1 MGIALKPKKI
11 QPLPSKRKPEDHTVV
26 VVVIAR
32 SSADDMPLRAFVG
45 SYAMADALTWA
56 TKLAKS
62 RKATTETTHALA
74 AWMGWSA
81 STGVMDRLPTGIT
94 HLTLVTFERGVPKE
108 QETIAVRAPR
118 VDRTVRY
125 TSDV

>member
-26 VVVIAR
+26 VVIAR
-32 SSADDMPLRAFVG
+32 SSTDDMPLRAFVG

-81 STGVMDRLPTGIT
+81 STGVTDRMPTGIT
-94 HLTLVTFERGVPKE
+94 HLTLVTFDRGVPKE
-108 QETIAVRAPR
+108 QETIAVAASKTN
-118 VDRTVRY
+118 RTVRC
-125 TSDV
+125 SDV

>member
-1 MGIALKPKKI
+1 MVLTRKPQKI
-11 QPLPSKRKPEDHTVV
+11 YPPSKRQPENHTV

-45 SYAMADALTWA
+45 SDAMDEALTWA

-62 RKATTETTHALA
+62 EAATTETTHALA

-81 STGVMDRLPTGIT
+81 RTVPMERMPTGIT

-108 QETIAVRAPR
+108 QETIAVAAPR

>member
-26 VVVIAR
+26 VVIAR
-32 SSADDMPLRAFVG
+32 SSTDDMPLRAFVG

-81 STGVMDRLPTGIT
+81 STGVTDRMPTGIT
-94 HLTLVTFERGVPKE
+94 HLTLVTFDQGIPKE
-108 QETIAVRAPR
+108 QETIAVAAPR
-118 VDRTVRY
+118 TNRTVRC
-125 TSDV
+125 SDA

>member
-26 VVVIAR
+26 VVIAR
-32 SSADDMPLRAFVG
+32 SSTDDMPLRAFVG

-74 AWMGWSA
+74 GWMGWSA
-81 STGVMDRLPTGIT
+81 STGVMDRLPTSIT
-94 HLTLVTFERGVPKE
+94 HLTLVTFDRGVPKE
-108 QETIAVRAPR
+108 QETIAVAASKTN
-118 VDRTVRY
+118 RTVRC
-125 TSDV
+125 SDV

>member
-26 VVVIAR
+26 VVIAR

-45 SYAMADALTWA
+45 SNAMDDALTWA

-62 RKATTETTHALA
+62 EAATTETTHALA

-108 QETIAVRAPR
+108 QETIAVAAPR
-118 VDRTVRY
+118 VDRTVRC
-125 TSDV
+125 SDA

>member
-11 QPLPSKRKPEDHTVV
+11 QPLPSKRKPEDHTV

-94 HLTLVTFERGVPKE
+94 HLTLVTFDRGVPKE
-108 QETIAVRAPR
+108 QETIAVAASKTN
-118 VDRTVRY
+118 RTVRC
-125 TSDV
+125 SDV

>member
-1 MGIALKPKKI
+1 MVLTRKPQKI
-11 QPLPSKRKPEDHTVV
+11 SPPSKRQPKDHTV

-32 SSADDMPLRAFVG
+32 SSADDVLLRAFVG
-45 SYAMADALTWA
+45 SDAMADALTWA

-62 RKATTETTHALA
+62 REATTETTHALA
-74 AWMGWSA
+74 GWMGWSA

-94 HLTLVTFERGVPKE
+94 HLTLVTFDRGVPKE
-108 QETIAVRAPR
+108 QETIAVAAPR

>member
-1 MGIALKPKKI
+1 MVLTRKPQKI
-11 QPLPSKRKPEDHTVV
+11 YPPSKRQPENHTV

-45 SYAMADALTWA
+45 SDAMDEALTWA

-62 RKATTETTHALA
+62 REATTETAHALA
-74 AWMGWSA
+74 GWMGWSA
-81 STGVMDRLPTGIT
+81 RTVPMERMPTGIT

-108 QETIAVRAPR
+108 QETIAVAAPR

>member
-11 QPLPSKRKPEDHTVV
+11 QPLPSKRQPENHTV

-74 AWMGWSA
+74 GWMGWSA
-81 STGVMDRLPTGIT
+81 STGVMDRLPTSIT
-94 HLTLVTFERGVPKE
+94 HLTLVTFDRGVPKE
-108 QETIAVRAPR
+108 QETIAVAASKTN
-118 VDRTVRY
+118 RTVRC
-125 TSDV
+125 SDV

>member
-11 QPLPSKRKPEDHTVV
+11 QPLPSKRKPEDQTV

-45 SYAMADALTWA
+45 SNAMADALTWA

-62 RKATTETTHALA
+62 REATTETTHALA

-94 HLTLVTFERGVPKE
+94 HLTLVTFDRGVPNE
-108 QETIAVRAPR
+108 QETIAVAAPR
-118 VDRTVRY
+118 ADRTVRC
-125 TSDV
+125 SDA

>member
-1 MGIALKPKKI
+1 MVITLKPKKI

-26 VVVIAR
+26 VVIAR

-45 SYAMADALTWA
+45 SDAMDEALTWA

-62 RKATTETTHALA
+62 QAATTETAHALA
-74 AWMGWSA
+74 GWMGWSA
-81 STGVMDRLPTGIT
+81 STGVMDRLPIGIT

-108 QETIAVRAPR
+108 QETIAVAAPK
-118 VDRTVRY
+118 TVSAR
-125 TSDV
+125 

>member
-1 MGIALKPKKI
+1 MVLTRKPQKI

-45 SYAMADALTWA
+45 TNAMADALTWA

-62 RKATTETTHALA
+62 REATTETTHALA

-81 STGVMDRLPTGIT
+81 STGVTDRMPTGIT

-108 QETIAVRAPR
+108 QETIAVAAPKAVSAR
-118 VDRTVRY
+118 
-125 TSDV
+125 

>member
-11 QPLPSKRKPEDHTVV
+11 PPLPSKRKPEDHTV

-45 SYAMADALTWA
+45 SNAMAEALTWA

-62 RKATTETTHALA
+62 REATTETTHALA

-81 STGVMDRLPTGIT
+81 STGVMDRLPTSIT
-94 HLTLVTFERGVPKE
+94 HLTLVTFDRGVPKE
-108 QETIAVRAPR
+108 QETIAVAASKTN
-118 VDRTVRY
+118 RTVRC
-125 TSDV
+125 SDV

>member
-11 QPLPSKRKPEDHTVV
+11 QPLPSKRKPEEHTV

-45 SYAMADALTWA
+45 SDAMAEALTWA
-56 TKLAKS
+56 TTLAKS
-62 RKATTETTHALA
+62 REATTETTHALA

-81 STGVMDRLPTGIT
+81 STGVMDRLPTSIT
-94 HLTLVTFERGVPKE
+94 HLTLVTFDRGVPKE
-108 QETIAVRAPR
+108 QETIAVAASKTN
-118 VDRTVRY
+118 RTVRC
-125 TSDV
+125 SDV

>member
-11 QPLPSKRKPEDHTVV
+11 QPLPSKRQPENHTV

-45 SYAMADALTWA
+45 SNAMADALTWA

-62 RKATTETTHALA
+62 REATTETTHALA

-94 HLTLVTFERGVPKE
+94 HLTLVTFDRGVPNE
-108 QETIAVRAPR
+108 QETIAVAAPKA
-118 VDRTVRY
+118 DRTVRC
-125 TSDV
+125 SDA

>member
-11 QPLPSKRKPEDHTVV
+11 KPLPSKRKPEDQTV

-32 SSADDMPLRAFVG
+32 SSANDMPLRAFVG
-45 SYAMADALTWA
+45 SDAMGEALTWA

-62 RKATTETTHALA
+62 REATTETTHALA
-74 AWMGWSA
+74 GWMGWSA
-81 STGVMDRLPTGIT
+81 PSVPMERMPTGIT

-108 QETIAVRAPR
+108 QETIAVAAPR

>member
-1 MGIALKPKKI
+1 MVITRKPQKI
-11 QPLPSKRKPEDHTVV
+11 KPLPSKRKPEDHTI

-45 SYAMADALTWA
+45 SDAMNEALTWA

-62 RKATTETTHALA
+62 REATTETAHALA

-94 HLTLVTFERGVPKE
+94 HLTLVTFDRGVPKE
-108 QETIAVRAPR
+108 QETIAVAAPR
-118 VDRTVRY
+118 VDRTVRC
-125 TSDV
+125 SDA

>member
-1 MGIALKPKKI
+1 MVLTRKLQKI
-11 QPLPSKRKPEDHTVV
+11 YPPSKPKPEDHTV

-45 SYAMADALTWA
+45 SDAMAEALNWA

-62 RKATTETTHALA
+62 REATTETTHALA

-81 STGVMDRLPTGIT
+81 LTVPMERIPTGIT
-94 HLTLVTFERGVPKE
+94 HLTLLTFDRGVPKE
-108 QETIAVRAPR
+108 QETIAVAAPR
-118 VDRTVRY
+118 IDRTVRY

>member
-26 VVVIAR
+26 VVIAR
-32 SSADDMPLRAFVG
+32 SSTDDMPLRAFVG

-81 STGVMDRLPTGIT
+81 STGVTDRMLTGIT
-94 HLTLVTFERGVPKE
+94 HLTLVTFDRGVPKE
-108 QETIAVRAPR
+108 QETIAVAAPR
-118 VDRTVRY
+118 TNRTVRC
-125 TSDV
+125 SDV

>member
-11 QPLPSKRKPEDHTVV
+11 QPLPSKRKPEEHTV

-45 SYAMADALTWA
+45 SNAMAEALTWA

-62 RKATTETTHALA
+62 REATTETTHALA

-81 STGVMDRLPTGIT
+81 STGAMDRLPTSIT

-108 QETIAVRAPR
+108 QETIAVAAPR

>member
-74 AWMGWSA
+74 GWMGWSA
-81 STGVMDRLPTGIT
+81 STGVMDRLPTSIT
-94 HLTLVTFERGVPKE
+94 HLTLVTFDRGVPKE
-108 QETIAVRAPR
+108 QETIAVAASKTN
-118 VDRTVRY
+118 RTVRC
-125 TSDV
+125 SDV

>member
-26 VVVIAR
+26 VVIAR

-45 SYAMADALTWA
+45 SDAMAEALDWA

-62 RKATTETTHALA
+62 REATTETTHALA
-74 AWMGWSA
+74 GWMGWSA
-81 STGVMDRLPTGIT
+81 STVHMERMPTGIT

-108 QETIAVRAPR
+108 QDTIDVAAPKA
-118 VDRTVRY
+118 DRTVRY
-125 TSDV
+125 TSDA